1 MDKNVINSWRG
12 VGLLTYLLG
21 YREGGQEEM
30 LDYIEC
36 LGEDL
41 QGPLAAIQVSLVKKA
56 GPQLSSAGAD
66 IAELSH
72 MSPVT
77 CLLEPSSVLYCDPSP
92 TDVFSKLCAVRLEC
106 EVQR

>member
-21 YREGGQEEM
+21 YREGGQGGM

-41 QGPLAAIQVSLVKKA
+41 QGPLAAIQVSLVKEGGA
-56 GPQLSSAGAD
+56 AAQLRGGRILRS
-66 IAELSH
+66 
-72 MSPVT
+72 
-77 CLLEPSSVLYCDPSP
+77 
-92 TDVFSKLCAVRLEC
+92 
-106 EVQR
+106 